1 MYSSSQDTHALIW
14 GLFFL
19 QTREAKLEIEL
30 SFVTLPRWQLY
41 ISSSSHNH
49 QNPFTYLLG
58 LSKGNAGVEIPA
70 FFFFRSVANR
80 SHHHACVTFLVWR
93 MRDGFS
99 NEHTGWGND
108 RRREAFAVKNQQTL
122 CIGRSKRIQNMLIS
136 FAVDHSKRYRVG
148 PWTLWGISLWA
159 NIYEWT
165 FDLETCYISWAT

>member
-70 FFFFRSVANR
+70 FFFPFGRKSQ
-80 SHHHACVTFLVWR
+80 SSSR
-93 MRDGFS
+93 MRNFFS
-99 NEHTGWGND
+99 LTD
-108 RRREAFAVKNQQTL
+108 ARRFL
-122 CIGRSKRIQNMLIS
+122 
-136 FAVDHSKRYRVG
+136 
-148 PWTLWGISLWA
+148 
-159 NIYEWT
+159 
-165 FDLETCYISWAT
+165 